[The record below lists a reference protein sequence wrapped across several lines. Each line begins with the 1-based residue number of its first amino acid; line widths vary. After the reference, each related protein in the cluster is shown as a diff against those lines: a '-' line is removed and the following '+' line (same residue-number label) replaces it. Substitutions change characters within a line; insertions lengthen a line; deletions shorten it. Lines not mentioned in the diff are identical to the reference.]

1 LKIFQTKPKDD
12 INDGY
17 ENLRTLVLNYLGVAN
32 QEQQN
37 HAKKSQQQQTLQIQR
52 QLSTLQSSRPKT
64 HDKNIEDS
72 LRKEY
77 TDFNMPRS
85 GRCLIFHILF
95 RFKKCPNY
103 MKIHAILLLILFCCI
118 K

>member
-1 LKIFQTKPKDD
+1 MSIYFFKDD
-12 INDGY
+12 INEGY

-32 QEQQN
+32 QEQQSYV
-37 HAKKSQQQQTLQIQR
+37 KKTQQQQTLQIQR

-64 HDKNIEDS
+64 HEKNMEDS

-85 GRCLIFHILF
+85 G
-95 RFKKCPNY
+95 N
-103 MKIHAILLLILFCCI
+103 KIR
-118 K
+118 